1 MTEHGTGAV
10 ALIQRKVAIVREVL
24 ELTQRALL
32 LVDLDGLGPLLERKN
47 TLIQQMEEVDGAL
60 AGYEALPEDAAP
72 LVEEL
77 AALLEAVVEN
87 EGSMEARIAEE
98 QARLREELK
107 AFDRQTRLRHYLE
120 KAKPKGRAVDLK
132 H

>member
-1 MTEHGTGAV
+1 MTEQGTGAE
-10 ALIQRKVAIVREVL
+10 ALLQRKVTIVREVL

-47 TLIQQMEEVDGAL
+47 ALIQQMEEVDGAL
-60 AGYEALPEDAAP
+60 AAYEALPASAEP
-72 LVEEL
+72 LQEEL

-107 AFDRQTRLRHYLE
+107 AFDRQTRLRQYLE